1 MDCINLNVRDCSTVQ
16 RAWCLVLAVTTLG
29 DVCLSMNVISIA
41 QQDRQCTYNVT
52 LRRVR
57 ATIIVVEKQCVT
69 YSECVSVALG
79 IQHALRMR
87 HIVIC
92 GPPRST
98 LFFLLSHKRHDFRK
112 TRKKL
117 LNTKCVLRVSVQL
130 LSETFLILRRT
141 ERGMIKNLY
150 LSSCKVPVIL
160 VRF

>member
-29 DVCLSMNVISIA
+29 DVYLSMNVISIV

-92 GPPRST
+92 GLPGCHRVTTQLQLINIIIIIIKYFST
-98 LFFLLSHKRHDFRK
+98 FHKRHDFGKR
-112 TRKKL
+112 
-117 LNTKCVLRVSVQL
+117 N
-130 LSETFLILRRT
+130 
-141 ERGMIKNLY
+141 Y
-150 LSSCKVPVIL
+150 
-160 VRF
+160 